1 MKRAPDRSKTQDG
14 LLLGFEMP
22 SWFDLMSL
30 DATGPEDEAG
40 IKSASA
46 LVSFG
51 FGLLPLSMYLGTD
64 FGLLWMIWTPWTI
77 FLWKLS
83 MW

>member
-51 FGLLPLSMYLGTD
+51 FGLLPLSM
-64 FGLLWMIWTPWTI
+64 
-77 FLWKLS
+77 
-83 MW
+83 